1 MRLGL
6 GHFNKVSETGDI
18 RDKDRYRLYLL
29 PDARSS
35 RQDRSESVAMR
46 WLKGSMRFRSRFLFL
61 SKQALLDPV
70 KTADICLLYVCTQ
83 SKVKLEFQIALNP
96 K

>member
-1 MRLGL
+1 MSIKRVKQG
-6 GHFNKVSETGDI
+6 
-18 RDKDRYRLYLL
+18 L

-46 WLKGSMRFRSRFLFL
+46 WLKGSMRLRSRFLFL

-70 KTADICLLYVCTQ
+70 KTADIHLIQ
-83 SKVKLEFQIALNP
+83 SKAGIPN
-96 K
+96 